1 VSVRGLLRDAGY
13 AAGWRLVRV
22 LPQGW
27 AMAAFRRGA
36 DLAARRDGAG
46 VRQLRTNLR
55 RVVPDASEDELDELV
70 RVALRSYAR
79 YWCEVFRLPSMDH
92 GHLQA
97 TLAEHIEGLDYLD
110 KALAKGKG
118 AVVALPHS
126 GNWDVA
132 GLFLAGHLSL
142 TGRRFATVV
151 ERVRP
156 ESLYRRFLAYRESL
170 GFEIVPLTGGA
181 EPAFEVLTR
190 RLRDNNVVCLVADRD
205 LTPAGVHVKFFG
217 EQAKMP
223 AGPAR
228 LARNTGAALLPAGC
242 WFTPGGWE
250 FRVHPPV
257 PVTDVTTATQAI
269 ADAFA
274 ADIAEHPEDWHMLQR
289 VWLADRRVVR

>member
-1 VSVRGLLRDAGY
+1 VSMRGMLRDAGY

-27 AMAAFRRGA
+27 AMAAFRYGA
-36 DLAARRDGAG
+36 DLAARRGGTG
-46 VRQLRTNLR
+46 VRQLRSNLR
-55 RVVPDASEDELDELV
+55 RVVPDASDAELDELV
-70 RVALRSYAR
+70 RAGLRSYAR

-97 TLAEHIEGLDYLD
+97 TLGEHIEGLDRLD
-110 KALAKGKG
+110 KALAQGKG
-118 AVVALPHS
+118 AILALPHS

-132 GLFLAGHLSL
+132 GVFLVGYK
-142 TGRRFATVV
+142 GRFATVV
-151 ERVRP
+151 ERLRP
-156 ESLYRRFLAYRESL
+156 ESLYRRFVAYRESL
-170 GFEIVPLTGGA
+170 GFEILPLTGGA

-205 LTPAGVHVKFFG
+205 LTPAGVQVKFFG

-228 LARNTGAALLPAGC
+228 LARNTGASLLPVGC
-242 WFTPGGWE
+242 WFTESGWG

-257 PVTDVTTATQAI
+257 DVTDLTSATQSV

-274 ADIAEHPEDWHMLQR
+274 ADITEHPEDWHMLQR
-289 VWLADRRVVR
+289 LWPADRRVAR